1 MNYCV
6 TAFTKDSKPLRK
18 GCEGDTKKKITTIS
32 YLCFKGL

>member
-18 GCEGDTKKKITTIS
+18 GCEGDTQKISTIS